1 MTTPDEHETLAAQA
15 LCVIASHTV
24 RGYITDPTD
33 YEAATIA
40 LLSRAIEL
48 IAKKELVLCFR
59 SA

>member
-1 MTTPDEHETLAAQA
+1 MTTPDEHETLYAKPICA
-15 LCVIASHTV
+15 IASLTV
-24 RGYITDPTD
+24 RGYVTDPAD

>member
-24 RGYITDPTD
+24 RGYISDPAD

-48 IAKKELVLCFR
+48 TAKKELVLCFR

>member
-1 MTTPDEHETLAAQA
+1 MTTPDEHETFYAEA

-24 RGYITDPTD
+24 KGYVTDPTD

-48 IAKKELVLCFR
+48 TAKKELVLCFQ